1 MTNKGWRQV
10 VAYVAPSMS
19 NRHSEKAGRKA
30 LCGQHEPAFSGLQF
44 LAITRKPS
52 FQSSWNR
59 KLPNFDFWIFLKL
72 FFDFLDFFSFFQ
84 QYIGSCNSCCC
95 NMSYFYTFIFPLLE
109 RRRLSVQFYQII
121 LKWYFLYN
129 RIKIHL

>member
-1 MTNKGWRQV
+1 MTNKGWRQL

-30 LCGQHEPAFSGLQF
+30 LCGQHVPAFSGLQF

-59 KLPNFDFWIFLKL
+59 KLPNFDFWIFLKTFFEFFGFFLVFFYNISDLATAVAAIWAIFIRL
-72 FFDFLDFFSFFQ
+72 FFHNLKDEDLVFSITKSYWKEDY
-84 QYIGSCNSCCC
+84 YI
-95 NMSYFYTFIFPLLE
+95 
-109 RRRLSVQFYQII
+109 
-121 LKWYFLYN
+121 
-129 RIKIHL
+129 IK

>member
-19 NRHSEKAGRKA
+19 NRHSEKAGRTT
-30 LCGQHEPAFSGLQF
+30 LCGQHVPAFSGLQF

-59 KLPNFDFWIFLKL
+59 KLLNFDFWIFFKN
-72 FFDFLDFFSFFQ
+72 FFDFFCFFLVFFYNISDLAIAIAALWAIFIRLFFHNLKDEDLVFSFTKSYWKDNF
-84 QYIGSCNSCCC
+84 YI
-95 NMSYFYTFIFPLLE
+95 IE
-109 RRRLSVQFYQII
+109 
-121 LKWYFLYN
+121 
-129 RIKIHL
+129 

>member
-30 LCGQHEPAFSGLQF
+30 LCGQHVPAFSGLQF

-59 KLPNFDFWIFLKL
+59 KLPNFDFWIFLKTFFEFFGFFLVFFYNISDLATAVAAIWAIFIRL
-72 FFDFLDFFSFFQ
+72 FFHNLKDEDLVFS
-84 QYIGSCNSCCC
+84 ITK
-95 NMSYFYTFIFPLLE
+95 SYWKDNYYTIL
-109 RRRLSVQFYQII
+109 QI
-121 LKWYFLYN
+121 
-129 RIKIHL
+129 